1 MIVMNTNFSCGKRIK
16 ELRVE
21 RGLSQERVA
30 LNAGITPAYLGL
42 VERGQRNATV
52 NIVERICAAMNVTL
66 REFFAERNEDT
77 TLDVVDKQILAQL
90 SGLSKS
96 EKQACLQLVK
106 DAVYLCNLRTKDDD
120 SHVAAV

>member
-1 MIVMNTNFSCGKRIK
+1 MNTNFSCGKRIK

-66 REFFAERNEDT
+66 RDFFAESNDDT
-77 TLDVVDKQILAQL
+77 SLDTIDKQVLAQL
-90 SGLSKS
+90 NGLSKE
-96 EKQACLQLVK
+96 EKQACLQLLK
-106 DAVYLCNLRTKDDD
+106 DALALRNLNLR
-120 SHVAAV
+120 

>member
-1 MIVMNTNFSCGKRIK
+1 MNTNFSCGKRIK
-16 ELRVE
+16 ELRAE

-52 NIVERICAAMNVTL
+52 NIVERICVAMNVTL
-66 REFFAERNEDT
+66 REFFAESNEDT

-90 SGLSKS
+90 SGLTKA

-106 DAVYLCNLRTKDDD
+106 DAVYLCNLSTKDDD